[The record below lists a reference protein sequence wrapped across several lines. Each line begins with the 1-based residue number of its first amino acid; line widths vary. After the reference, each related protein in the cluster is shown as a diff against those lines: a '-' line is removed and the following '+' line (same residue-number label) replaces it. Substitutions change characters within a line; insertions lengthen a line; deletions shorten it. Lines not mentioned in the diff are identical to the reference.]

1 MKNKTN
7 ENFVQIPNMMF
18 MNTNNDEK
26 LVYVKLLQS
35 QMIGYLDKNNRT
47 TTTTIPLL
55 VALLGWSKGQY
66 SNKKVVKA
74 LNSLKEKYYI
84 FFESTQDVFTVQ
96 INKWNDKEEH
106 IVSVDWKQSG
116 VKFSGFT
123 KIKYSVIDS
132 LLEDKDFTLYSYA
145 EYRKMKTHQYRICYE
160 EWGLVLEMTSRNAFN
175 VVNSSEVIV
184 KVTNGFDSDTKRRET
199 NSYLTFDSVV
209 DVKEVS
215 LKPTYK
221 AQPSKSVVK
230 EEEPEQELDEQEP
243 ELESVE
249 EEDDF
254 YDFEEEELSLKAEAK
269 KPVLEAH
276 IKQSKAIKQEDNKVV
291 DIHTKQAKID
301 SKDLLNQIKGNT
313 IEANTFRKMQR
324 EDKRVTTLDES
335 KQIQDFD
342 VPMSIS
348 MFKVIETTDSA
359 YIRDCGAKKLKNKK
373 FQKKFGAKLDEEI
386 HKYKESEHKTKFM
399 SKFLYKTITEYYVDG
414 VELIISADKLYDY
427 VSHRAVNNI
436 DDEDTYLPSNML
448 PDLEYIK
455 VTEKY

>member
-1 MKNKTN
+1 MKN
-7 ENFVQIPNMMF
+7 ENFVQIPNKMF
-18 MNTNNDEK
+18 TNTNNDEK

-35 QMIGYLDKNNRT
+35 QMIGYLDKDNRT
-47 TTTTIPLL
+47 TTTTIPTL
-55 VALLGWSKGQY
+55 VALLGWSKGKY

-74 LNSLKEKYYI
+74 LNGLKEKDYI
-84 FFESTQDVFTVQ
+84 NFESTQDVFTVQ

-116 VKFSGFT
+116 VKFSGHT
-123 KIKYSVIDS
+123 QIKYSVIDN
-132 LLEDKDFTLYSYA
+132 LLEGKDFTLYSYA
-145 EYRKMKTHQYRICYE
+145 EYRTLKNHQYRICYE

-175 VVNSSEVIV
+175 VVNSSEVII
-184 KVTNGFDSDTKRRET
+184 KVTNGYDSDTKRQET
-199 NSYLTFDSVV
+199 NSYLTFDSFE
-209 DVKEVS
+209 DIKEVS

-221 AQPSKSVVK
+221 DKSKSVV
-230 EEEPEQELDEQEP
+230 EEEPEQESVEQEQEQ
-243 ELESVE
+243 ELYEDESVE

-269 KPVLEAH
+269 KPVLEAN
-276 IKQSKAIKQEDNKVV
+276 IKPSKAIKQKDNKVV

-373 FQKKFGAKLDEEI
+373 WKDKFGAELDEEI

-399 SKFLYKTITEYYVDG
+399 SKFLYKTITEYYEDG
-414 VELIISADKLYDY
+414 GECVISSDKLYDY
-427 VSHRAVNNI
+427 VHNRMVYS
-436 DDEDTYLPSNML
+436 DDEYTYFTPTNMVPHL
-448 PDLEYIK
+448 KCIK

>member
-7 ENFVQIPNMMF
+7 ENFVQIPNKIF
-18 MNTNNDEK
+18 IDTNNDEK

-35 QMIGYLDKNNRT
+35 QMIGYLDKDNRT
-47 TTTTIPLL
+47 TMTTVPLL
-55 VALLGWSKGQY
+55 VSLLGWSKGQY

-74 LNSLKEKYYI
+74 LNGLKEKDYI

-96 INKWNDKEEH
+96 INKWDDKEEH
-106 IVSVDWKQSG
+106 IVSVDWKSSG
-116 VKFSGFT
+116 VKFSGHT
-123 KIKYSVIDS
+123 QIKYSVIDN
-132 LLEDKDFTLYSYA
+132 LLEGKDFTLYAYA
-145 EYRKMKTHQYRICYE
+145 EYRTMKNHQYRICYE
-160 EWGLVLEMTSRNAFN
+160 EWGFVLKVAKSNAFN
-175 VVNSSEVIV
+175 VVNSSEVII
-184 KVTNGFDSDTKRRET
+184 KVNNGFDSDTKRRET
-199 NSYLTFDSVV
+199 NSYLTFDSFE

-230 EEEPEQELDEQEP
+230 EEEPEQEP
-243 ELESVE
+243 ELV
-249 EEDDF
+249 EDDF

-269 KPVLEAH
+269 KTVLEAN
-276 IKQSKAIKQEDNKVV
+276 IKPSKAIKQKDNKVV

-399 SKFLYKTITEYYVDG
+399 SKFLYKTITKYYVDG
-414 VELIISADKLYDY
+414 VERVISADKLYDY

-455 VTEKY
+455 VTEKN